1 MIQSLTSSVFAEG
14 EAIPRRHTEDGED
27 LSPPIAWSGLPQGTV
42 ELALIV
48 DDPDAPVEEP
58 WVHWIL
64 YQIPASLDA
73 LPEGLPQSPRLESP
87 AGMLQ
92 GTNTWGTVGYR
103 GPAPPEGHGTHHYH
117 FKLYALDA
125 PLEVEPEPDKKSLML
140 AMSGHVLAQRE
151 LVGTY
156 ER

>member
-1 MIQSLTSSVFAEG
+1 MIQSLTSSAFAEG
-14 EAIPRRHTEDGED
+14 EPIPRRHTEDGED
-27 LSPPIAWSGLPQGTV
+27 LSPELAWSGLPEGTV

-48 DDPDAPVEEP
+48 DDPDAPTVEP

-64 YQIPASLDA
+64 YKIPPAA
-73 LPEGLPQSPRLESP
+73 GGLPEGLPQSPRLDDH

-92 GTNTWGTVGYR
+92 GKNSWGTVGYR
-103 GPAPPEGHGTHHYH
+103 GPAPPKGHGTHHYH

-125 PLEVEPEPDKKSLML
+125 PLDVGPEPDKKSLMM
-140 AMSGHVLAQRE
+140 AMSGHVLSHRE